1 MGITLPQIQG
11 LNEKN
16 LLDGINLFR
25 RKNAEETAK
34 HNYSTADKYKLM
46 ETRLTEAKKKLANC
60 ISGLSQTVPGETVTF
75 MDKYFAGTTDTSKFT
90 LAYIANKISVDGHT
104 LDDLDS
110 AKIPDA
116 KMDVSKISVRR
127 NIFDIG
133 SDFAKDTVNGKVR
146 APKLTKFIAG
156 YGIAELATSF
166 VTGKLAKAGMMSEAT
181 TLLGLAKT
189 GITMLADKLPALWHA
204 AVPILGSNVP
214 GFVFAGAA
222 VALLTIPTIANK
234 IKKACGKVKKH
245 FGVQAEIDKP
255 MLEQLAKNRADGFY
269 P

>member
-11 LNEKN
+11 LNEKD
-16 LLDGINLFR
+16 LTAGITVV
-25 RKNAEETAK
+25 RKKAAEETAK

-46 ETRLTEAKKKLANC
+46 ETRLTEAKKKLTNC
-60 ISGLSQTVPGETVTF
+60 ISALTQTVPGDTQTYL
-75 MDKYFAGTTDTSKFT
+75 DKYFGGATDTSKFT
-90 LAYIANKISVDGHT
+90 LSYIANHISADGHT

-110 AKIPDA
+110 SKISDD
-116 KMDVSKISVRR
+116 KMDVSKIHVRR
-127 NIFDIG
+127 NIFDVA
-133 SDFAKDTVNGKVR
+133 SDFAKDTANGKVR

-166 VTGKLAKAGMMSEAT
+166 VTSRLAKAGIMSEAT

-189 GITMLADKLPALWHA
+189 GITMLADKLPAFWHA